1 MSLSRPL
8 VKGLGRFNLE
18 ISMPT
23 NKLIYFGVIVI
34 AASALLWLGAELA
47 KRVEWILPYTG
58 VAGVLLCFIG
68 LFMELQ
74 KKKSIEEVAE
84 LPSAIE
90 SASTPV
96 SSKPSESVPVEP
108 N

>member
-1 MSLSRPL
+1 
-8 VKGLGRFNLE
+8 
-18 ISMPT
+18 MPT

-47 KRVEWILPYTG
+47 KRVEWILPYTAI
-58 VAGVLLCFIG
+58 AGVLLVIIG

-74 KKKSIEEVAE
+74 KKKAIETAAEAPSIETA
-84 LPSAIE
+84 
-90 SASTPV
+90 ASPV
-96 SSKPSESVPVEP
+96 TSPKPEGVPIEP